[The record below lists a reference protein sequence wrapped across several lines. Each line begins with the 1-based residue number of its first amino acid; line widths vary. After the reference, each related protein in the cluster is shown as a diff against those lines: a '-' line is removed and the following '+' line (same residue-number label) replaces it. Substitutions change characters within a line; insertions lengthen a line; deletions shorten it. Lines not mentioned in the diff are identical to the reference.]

1 MNIEDKLKEKVLD
14 SVDFMGEHD
23 LLSVTPFA
31 PLVSLDDAISIC
43 KEALK
48 KQRENCAK
56 SYLAERG
63 YNETANSIIANVI
76 KNAPEPEGE

>member
-43 KEALK
+43 KEAIKETKIEENKLILK
-48 KQRENCAK
+48 E
-56 SYLAERG
+56 SYGSHHWIRKHLE
-63 YNETANSIIANVI
+63 ELESD
-76 KNAPEPEGE
+76 K